1 MLKNKMWYSDFW
13 GKKKKST
20 DTLCFPFKIID
31 KFLFS
36 MLKSIQMCIEHQKMS
51 RGHAKCDNGT
61 EKIPKENKA
70 YEKLCQQLAV
80 LLS

>member
-1 MLKNKMWYSDFW
+1 
-13 GKKKKST
+13 
-20 DTLCFPFKIID
+20 
-31 KFLFS
+31 